1 MTIKYI
7 QTFFT
12 LKFIELSLLRKHRL
26 TIISTTRNRCK
37 TLYEVGYYITGKVRK
52 AQSSWVFMVVKSL
65 YLENTSFI
73 MLNRFYL
80 VHPTYKVTA
89 RGHGLKPNTDRRQEQ
104 PGS

>member
-52 AQSSWVFMVVKSL
+52 AQSS
-65 YLENTSFI
+65 
-73 MLNRFYL
+73 
-80 VHPTYKVTA
+80 
-89 RGHGLKPNTDRRQEQ
+89 
-104 PGS
+104 